1 MTARRLTTIG
11 LLMTAAGGVLALGT
25 WIPLAGLILAAV
37 GYPLALIAFTLTTI
51 QEHHK

>member
-1 MTARRLTTIG
+1 MSRARRLTTIG

-25 WIPLAGLILAAV
+25 WIPLA
-37 GYPLALIAFTLTTI
+37 LIAFTLTTI